1 MDVLL
6 LDLLA
11 QAGKDTAGPFEY
23 MLEKFLPGAIMAIVS
38 IAVIAWVTRL
48 CVFFIVRIRERD
60 KENPHEHKETMGLP
74 KGAMRTFLT
83 LAFTSLAVIA
93 IFEDSTNIFVDAGD
107 KKWILVELGAI
118 ITFYF
123 GNKSLESY
131 VNSQVKLRAIDK
143 AQSAEER
150 ERIYHDRPPKKEES

>member
-1 MDVLL
+1 MFCYWTCWRKPAKTL
-6 LDLLA
+6 
-11 QAGKDTAGPFEY
+11 QALSEY

-123 GNKSLESY
+123 GNKVFGVIRKLPGEAESY
-131 VNSQVKLRAIDK
+131 
-143 AQSAEER
+143 
-150 ERIYHDRPPKKEES
+150 